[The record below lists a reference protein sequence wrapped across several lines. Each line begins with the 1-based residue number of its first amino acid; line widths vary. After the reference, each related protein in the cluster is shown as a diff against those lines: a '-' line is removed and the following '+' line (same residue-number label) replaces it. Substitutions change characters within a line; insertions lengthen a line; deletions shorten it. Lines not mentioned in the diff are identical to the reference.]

1 MHKNMG
7 SLSEHELTYIKDN
20 IDIAKQNLNR
30 IWKELQEDYDKL
42 PLWKKIFHPSWDV
55 GYGKDSKDIAFM
67 QTRYWTL
74 STQLQKLEEIEK
86 YSSGYY
92 LDMELDIDDVL
103 TVEYWAT
110 CSKKDILEVLGN

>member
-7 SLSEHELTYIKDN
+7 SLSEHELNYIKDN

-55 GYGKDSKDIAFM
+55 GYGNDGNDIALM
-67 QTRYWTL
+67 QTRYW
-74 STQLQKLEEIEK
+74 SFRIQLQKLDDIEK
-86 YSSGYY
+86 CVSGYSPQ
-92 LDMELDIDDVL
+92 MELDYDDILTVDMWLECSKDDV
-103 TVEYWAT
+103 
-110 CSKKDILEVLGN
+110 LEVLGN

>member
-7 SLSEHELTYIKDN
+7 SLSERELNYIRDN

-30 IWKELQEDYDKL
+30 VWKELQEDYDKL
-42 PLWKKIFHPSWDV
+42 PLWKKILHPSWDV
-55 GYGKDSKDIAFM
+55 AYGKDSNDIALM
-67 QTRYWTL
+67 QTRYW
-74 STQLQKLEEIEK
+74 SFRIQLQKLDDIKK

-103 TVEYWAT
+103 TVEYWT
-110 CSKKDILEVLGN
+110 NCNKEDILEVLGN